1 VTAATNVRASVGGTS
16 HTRAVSTGDA
26 IQLASTAFAA
36 LAAIGSGL
44 AAWVMYRQWAGSRT
58 PSLSVDISVVF
69 PKRTCFLTV
78 VNYGGPV
85 KKVCFAVVEGEQ
97 ACMGFLPPHGF
108 LGPGERAQLE
118 LGVDADSDDRA
129 IAVVYGFDLDGNTV
143 FSWAANGKNGKWP
156 ARSRRL
162 RRRPTDLSAVQIL
175 KRFYPDA
182 ADPTTLEQRATV
194 LLEGSSGI

>member
-1 VTAATNVRASVGGTS
+1 M
-16 HTRAVSTGDA
+16 STGDA

-36 LAAIGSGL
+36 LAAVGSGV

-58 PSLSVDISVVF
+58 PALSVEISVVF

-85 KKVCFAVVEGEQ
+85 KKVCFAVVEGAQ

-108 LGPGERAQLE
+108 LGPNERARLQ

-143 FSWAANGKNGKWP
+143 FAWAANGQNGKWP
-156 ARSRRL
+156 ARSSAL

-175 KRFYPDA
+175 HRFYPDA

-194 LLEGSSGI
+194 LLEGASEL

>member
-1 VTAATNVRASVGGTS
+1 M
-16 HTRAVSTGDA
+16 STGDA

-36 LAAIGSGL
+36 FAAIGSGV
-44 AAWVMYRQWAGSRT
+44 AAWVMYRQWSGSRT
-58 PSLSVDISVVF
+58 PALSVDVSVVF
-69 PKRTCFLTV
+69 PKRTCYLTV

-85 KKVCFAVVEGEQ
+85 KKVCFAVVEGAQ

-108 LGPGERAQLE
+108 LGPGERASLQ
-118 LGVDADSDDRA
+118 LGVDADTDDRA

-143 FSWAANGKNGKWP
+143 YAWAANGQNGRWP
-156 ARSRRL
+156 ARSSHL

-182 ADPTTLEQRATV
+182 ADPTELEQRATV
-194 LLEGSSGI
+194 LVPASSAF